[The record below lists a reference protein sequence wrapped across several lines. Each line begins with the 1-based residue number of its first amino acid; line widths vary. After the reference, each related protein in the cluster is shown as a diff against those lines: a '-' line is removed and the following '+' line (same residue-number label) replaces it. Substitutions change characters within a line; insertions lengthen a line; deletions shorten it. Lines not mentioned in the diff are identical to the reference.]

1 MPRSHIVILTLFT
14 AVALAQR
21 PVVGQQATVL
31 VNSAATVAAPLHAND
46 VVARMMSF
54 DRNHDGLIEAGELPD
69 RMQNLFVR
77 GDTGRDGA
85 LDGAE
90 IHALATTPTVALAT
104 GGGRRGG
111 GGGGY
116 TFGDQVGLSSRSHID
131 GALDDLML
139 SSPVK
144 EKAQAIVKTFVDD
157 LEATA
162 AADLLKEME
171 SLLSADQLT
180 AFKTALERQNV
191 RRVVAFPPQ
200 LKEFTGN
207 VQVFFGL
214 DLALRVRQF
223 SLPAAQNREALV
235 AIERFKAR
243 LRPGDAERSTLLAQM
258 KGVLTD
264 EERDNFR
271 AALERRPLVKAG
283 FPGGVSGVVRGEA
296 IFVNPS
302 SGPVRNLLLDRGT
315 ADAAVVVR

>member
-1 MPRSHIVILTLFT
+1 
-14 AVALAQR
+14 
-21 PVVGQQATVL
+21 L
-31 VNSAATVAAPLHAND
+31 VNSAATVAAPLGGDD

-54 DRNHDGLIEAGELPD
+54 DRNHDGRIEAGELPD

-90 IHALATTPTVALAT
+90 IYALATAPTVALAT
-104 GGGRRGG
+104 AGGRR

-116 TFGDQVGLSSRSHID
+116 TFGDQVGLSSRAHID

-144 EKAQAIVKTFVDD
+144 EKAQAIAKTFVDD

-171 SLLSADQLT
+171 SLLGAEQLT
-180 AFKTALERQNV
+180 AFKATLERQNV
-191 RRVVAFPPQ
+191 RRVVLPPQ
-200 LKEFTGN
+200 LKDFTGN
-207 VQVFFGL
+207 VQVVFGL

-223 SLPAAQNREALV
+223 NLPAAQNREALA
-235 AIERFKAR
+235 AIERFKAK
-243 LRPGDAERSTLLAQM
+243 LRPGDAERTTLLAQM

-283 FPGGVSGVVRGEA
+283 FAGGVSGVVTATGTA
-296 IFVNPS
+296 IFERSPGS
-302 SGPVRNLLLDRGT
+302 IQRNLLLDRPALEG
-315 ADAAVVVR
+315 AVIVR